1 MPSRNSCGPLLPCPC
16 PPNVATARRGSEIK
30 ETLTGEVHRPST
42 GRGAIV
48 RVRVVL
54 NFKSYN
60 IESNIKIKIKRK
72 IQGYNKNNKSKSSVR
87 ETKQEA
93 E

>member
-1 MPSRNSCGPLLPCPC
+1 M
-16 PPNVATARRGSEIK
+16 
-30 ETLTGEVHRPST
+30 
-42 GRGAIV
+42 

-72 IQGYNKNNKSKSSVR
+72 IEGYNKNNKSNSSVR